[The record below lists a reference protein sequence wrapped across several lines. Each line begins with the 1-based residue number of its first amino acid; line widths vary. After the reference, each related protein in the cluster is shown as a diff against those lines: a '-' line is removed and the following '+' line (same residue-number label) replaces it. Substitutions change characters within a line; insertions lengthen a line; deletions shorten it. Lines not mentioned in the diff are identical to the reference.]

1 MLTPLEGAEGTD
13 LPRTKRWVRIPK
25 RGNRC
30 PSSDCSLIFP
40 PCPVPNP
47 LLGDPEWLFSG
58 FCFLAAVFL
67 FSLPLS
73 LPFAL
78 WLLSRLSSSVY
89 PPRLCRA
96 SPAADPPLA
105 GAREMKRQSLGA
117 PAVCTVSWAPRKC
130 LTPSVETEYFL
141 L

>member
-1 MLTPLEGAEGTD
+1 MKGPY
-13 LPRTKRWVRIPK
+13 PRAGWTRA
-25 RGNRC
+25 C
-30 PSSDCSLIFP
+30 PSSECSPLFC
-40 PCPVPNP
+40 PCPVPNL

-73 LPFAL
+73 LPFTL
-78 WLLSRLSSSVY
+78 WLLGGLSSSVY

-96 SPAADPPLA
+96 SPAADPLLTS
-105 GAREMKRQSLGA
+105 AREMKRQSLGA
-117 PAVCTVSWAPRKC
+117 PAVCPVSWASQKC

>member
-1 MLTPLEGAEGTD
+1 MALF
-13 LPRTKRWVRIPK
+13 R
-25 RGNRC
+25 
-30 PSSDCSLIFP
+30 
-40 PCPVPNP
+40 
-47 LLGDPEWLFSG
+47 LLFFGS
-58 FCFLAAVFL
+58 CVFV
-67 FSLPLS
+67 FFAP

-78 WLLSRLSSSVY
+78 RLLGRLSSSVY

-96 SPAADPPLA
+96 SPTADPLLA
-105 GAREMKRQSLGA
+105 GAREMKRQSLHA

>member
-1 MLTPLEGAEGTD
+1 MALF
-13 LPRTKRWVRIPK
+13 R
-25 RGNRC
+25 
-30 PSSDCSLIFP
+30 
-40 PCPVPNP
+40 
-47 LLGDPEWLFSG
+47 LLFFGS
-58 FCFLAAVFL
+58 CVFV
-67 FSLPLS
+67 FFAPLS

-78 WLLSRLSSSVY
+78 WLLGRLSSSVY

-105 GAREMKRQSLGA
+105 SAREMKRQSLGA